1 MKRTLF
7 LVRHAKS
14 SWLNPELADFERP
27 LNDRGLNNAP
37 FMGEFLRKQN
47 LIPSVIVS
55 SPAARARHTAELF
68 KEGGHF
74 DAEIVFE
81 PKIYEASTNTL
92 REVVMNLS
100 DAYETVMLVG
110 HNPGMEGFVR
120 FVSGSNE
127 TMPTASVAVVD
138 LELKSWI
145 DLHAECCTLRH
156 IYRPKELTRV

>member
-14 SWLNPELADFERP
+14 SWLNPQLADFERP
-27 LNDRGLNNAP
+27 LNDRGLSNAP
-37 FMGEFLRKQN
+37 FMGEFMRKQK
-47 LIPSVIVS
+47 LIPGVIVS

-74 DAEIVFE
+74 DAEIIFE

-92 REVVMNLS
+92 RELVSNFS
-100 DAYETVMLVG
+100 DAFKSVMLVG

-120 FVSGSNE
+120 FVSGRSE
-127 TMPTASVAVVD
+127 SMP
-138 LELKSWI
+138 
-145 DLHAECCTLRH
+145 
-156 IYRPKELTRV
+156 

>member
-14 SWLNPELADFERP
+14 SWLDPRLADFERP
-27 LNDRGLNNAP
+27 LNDRGLRNAP
-37 FMGEFLRKQN
+37 FMGEFMRTHK

-92 REVVMNLS
+92 REIVSNFPDS
-100 DAYETVMLVG
+100 YEKVMLVG

-127 TMPTASVAVVD
+127 SMPTASVAVVD
-138 LELKSWI
+138 LELESWI
-145 DLHAECCTLRH
+145 DLHADCCTLRE

>member
-1 MKRTLF
+1 MKRTLY

-14 SWLNPELADFERP
+14 SWLDPQLADFERP
-27 LNDRGLNNAP
+27 LNDRGLRNAP
-37 FMGEFLRKQN
+37 FMGEIMREHK

-55 SPAARARHTAELF
+55 SPAARARHTAELV
-68 KEGGHF
+68 KKGGNF
-74 DAEIVFE
+74 DAEIIFE

-92 REVVMNLS
+92 REVISNFADS
-100 DAYETVMLVG
+100 YEKVMLVG

-120 FVSGSNE
+120 FVSGSSE

-138 LELKSWI
+138 LELNSWI
-145 DLHAECCTLRH
+145 DLEAECCTLRH